1 MRKIIMTLLMLV
13 GSSSVLLAEESYWES
28 IKHSVSNGVDSVV
41 SKTKEQWEGLDVNLT
56 ESKEKF
62 RKFDANLSEK
72 FDNKMYDV
80 SQNVDIDKEE
90 GRLLDSIQTNLT
102 GYGFDGS
109 TASMGVKAGA
119 DLFRAVTINN
129 RQMSALADVAIE
141 NADNNRTMAKE
152 GSSYDERAKLLT
164 LQLSIKEL
172 PVDIQVYMDKGLK
185 SFAGQNGSIRLSS
198 GLLDLLNHDELIFI
212 LGHEIAHILYKD
224 DKENYQTT
232 YALAGIKKGA
242 QVTGGLT
249 AYLTQTGIDLIS
261 QKLNQTKYS
270 KKKERK
276 ADRYGLAYLKAYKL
290 DVSVAISALEKL
302 SKHSA
307 ELLTTH
313 PTSVDRVEYLKEHFS
328 QN

>member
-1 MRKIIMTLLMLV
+1 
-13 GSSSVLLAEESYWES
+13 
-28 IKHSVSNGVDSVV
+28 
-41 SKTKEQWEGLDVNLT
+41 
-56 ESKEKF
+56 
-62 RKFDANLSEK
+62 
-72 FDNKMYDV
+72 
-80 SQNVDIDKEE
+80 
-90 GRLLDSIQTNLT
+90 
-102 GYGFDGS
+102 
-109 TASMGVKAGA
+109 
-119 DLFRAVTINN
+119 
-129 RQMSALADVAIE
+129 
-141 NADNNRTMAKE
+141 
-152 GSSYDERAKLLT
+152 
-164 LQLSIKEL
+164 
-172 PVDIQVYMDKGLK
+172 MDKGLK

-232 YALAGIKKGA
+232 YALAGIKEGA

-307 ELLTTH
+307 NLLITH
-313 PTSVDRVEYLKEHFS
+313 PTSVERVEYLKEHFS